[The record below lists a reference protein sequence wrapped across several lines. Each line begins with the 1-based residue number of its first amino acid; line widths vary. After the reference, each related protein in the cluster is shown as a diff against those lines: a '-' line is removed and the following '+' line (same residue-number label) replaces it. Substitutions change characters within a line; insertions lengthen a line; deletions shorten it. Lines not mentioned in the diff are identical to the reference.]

1 MIKYFFR
8 VWIPAISVAV
18 ISLCNCNIFSPNPD
32 PVVSGISG
40 AGPNWDTG
48 DWRHLTLIFILSS
61 QHKPAPGWCP
71 KLVSI
76 PATGWS

>member
-1 MIKYFFR
+1 MMIKYFFR

-48 DWRHLTLIFILSS
+48 D
-61 QHKPAPGWCP
+61 
-71 KLVSI
+71 
-76 PATGWS
+76 TGDT